1 MLPFFARTLT
11 RREMALGCA
20 VLSLA
25 LLLSTLPAALRWGQ
39 AQLDTGALLCADTLR
54 FHIRADSDSP
64 ADQTAKL
71 AVRDAVL
78 AYADVHCTAQD
89 KPAALRWAAENLPAL
104 ELTARAVLARRGIFS
119 TVTVQLVEM
128 YFDTTRYSTGILPAG
143 RYQALR
149 IDLGGNARHG
159 KNWWCVLYPGLC
171 RSACGTYALPEEND
185 LVCGGYV
192 VRFKCVEWWQRVTAS
207 REDKVLVETASPSQ
221 ARSKDGE
228 GKNAMAHLPTALHTL
243 SWKECDHNGDPRLLF
258 VDPKGLLRPGRS
270 SGADLAERRD
280 QCSYYPA
287 LTIDGHFGTRSEN
300 AVKEFQLRNSMNM
313 DGKVGANTWNALYAK
328 YTAKHGLA
336 VPYPGIV
343 MRTGMSGGTIRLI
356 QQKLN
361 TLGEKIGTDGKFGSR
376 TAAAV
381 QRFQRRNGLNADG
394 AVGKA
399 TWEKLFPA
407 S

>member
-54 FHIRADSDSP
+54 F
-64 ADQTAKL
+64 
-71 AVRDAVL
+71 
-78 AYADVHCTAQD
+78 HCTAQD

-185 LVCGGYV
+185 LVCGSYV
-192 VRFKCVEWWQRVTAS
+192 VRFKCVEWWQRMTAS

-270 SGADLAERRD
+270 PGADL
-280 QCSYYPA
+280 
-287 LTIDGHFGTRSEN
+287 
-300 AVKEFQLRNSMNM
+300 
-313 DGKVGANTWNALYAK
+313 
-328 YTAKHGLA
+328 
-336 VPYPGIV
+336 
-343 MRTGMSGGTIRLI
+343 
-356 QQKLN
+356 
-361 TLGEKIGTDGKFGSR
+361 GEWR
-376 TAAAV
+376 A
-381 QRFQRRNGLNADG
+381 
-394 AVGKA
+394 
-399 TWEKLFPA
+399 
-407 S
+407 

>member
-1 MLPFFARTLT
+1 MLPFFSRTLT

-25 LLLSTLPAALRWGQ
+25 LLLSALPAALRWGQ

-104 ELTARAVLARRGIFS
+104 ELTARAVLAGRGIFS

-159 KNWWCVLYPGLC
+159 KRFGLIY
-171 RSACGTYALPEEND
+171 RLPQ
-185 LVCGGYV
+185 
-192 VRFKCVEWWQRVTAS
+192 QRAEFLIGICQQYSSSDVHVFPCPLSTIFVYQAQMLQS
-207 REDKVLVETASPSQ
+207 RPPLPA
-221 ARSKDGE
+221 
-228 GKNAMAHLPTALHTL
+228 GKKWA
-243 SWKECDHNGDPRLLF
+243 LLF
-258 VDPKGLLRPGRS
+258 
-270 SGADLAERRD
+270 
-280 QCSYYPA
+280 
-287 LTIDGHFGTRSEN
+287 T
-300 AVKEFQLRNSMNM
+300 
-313 DGKVGANTWNALYAK
+313 
-328 YTAKHGLA
+328 
-336 VPYPGIV
+336 
-343 MRTGMSGGTIRLI
+343 
-356 QQKLN
+356 
-361 TLGEKIGTDGKFGSR
+361 TDS
-376 TAAAV
+376 
-381 QRFQRRNGLNADG
+381 
-394 AVGKA
+394 
-399 TWEKLFPA
+399 
-407 S
+407 

>member
-25 LLLSTLPAALRWGQ
+25 LLLSTLPAALRWWQ

-64 ADQTAKL
+64 ADQTVKL

-78 AYADVHCTAQD
+78 AYADARCTAQD

-143 RYQALR
+143 RYLALR

-185 LVCGGYV
+185 LVCGSYV
-192 VRFKCVEWWQRVTAS
+192 VRFKCVEWWQRVTAKTE
-207 REDKVLVETASPSQ
+207 RAKTLWHTSPQ
-221 ARSKDGE
+221 R
-228 GKNAMAHLPTALHTL
+228 
-243 SWKECDHNGDPRLLF
+243 CIRC
-258 VDPKGLLRPGRS
+258 RGRS
-270 SGADLAERRD
+270 VTTMAIPAYYSLIQKGSYGPDEALVQTWLNGVRD

-287 LTIDGHFGTRSEN
+287 LTTDGHFGTRSEN
-300 AVKEFQLRNSMNM
+300 AVKEFQLRNNMNM
-313 DGKVGANTWNALYAK
+313 DGKVGANTWNVLYAK

-376 TAAAV
+376 TADAV

-394 AVGKA
+394 TVGKA
-399 TWEKLFPA
+399 TWAKLFPA

>member
-1 MLPFFARTLT
+1 MHNENKVPLIRLAKRDMMEPWKVWCIRLASI
-11 RREMALGCA
+11 
-20 VLSLA
+20 VLA
-25 LLLSTLPAALRWGQ
+25 LLLGGLVMMIALPDGATPIDGYTTII
-39 AQLDTGALLCADTLR
+39 TGALGKKTA
-54 FHIRADSDSP
+54 IR
-64 ADQTAKL
+64 QTVKL

-89 KPAALRWAAENLPAL
+89 KPAALRWTAENLPAL

-143 RYQALR
+143 RYLALR

-185 LVCGGYV
+185 LVCGSYV

-243 SWKECDHNGDPRLLF
+243 SWKECDHNGDPCVLFPDPERLHRT
-258 VDPKGLLRPGRS
+258 GCRA
-270 SGADLAERRD
+270 GADMAQR
-280 QCSYYPA
+280 CA
-287 LTIDGHFGTRSEN
+287 G
-300 AVKEFQLRNSMNM
+300 QLHM
-313 DGKVGANTWNALYAK
+313 
-328 YTAKHGLA
+328 
-336 VPYPGIV
+336 VP
-343 MRTGMSGGTIRLI
+343 
-356 QQKLN
+356 
-361 TLGEKIGTDGKFGSR
+361 
-376 TAAAV
+376 
-381 QRFQRRNGLNADG
+381 
-394 AVGKA
+394 
-399 TWEKLFPA
+399 
-407 S
+407 

>member
-25 LLLSTLPAALRWGQ
+25 LLLSALPAALRWGQ

-64 ADQTAKL
+64 ADQTVKL

-78 AYADVHCTAQD
+78 AYADARCTAQD

-185 LVCGGYV
+185 LVCGSYV
-192 VRFKCVEWWQRVTAS
+192 VRFRCVEWWQRMTAS

-270 SGADLAERRD
+270 PGADLAER
-280 QCSYYPA
+280 CA
-287 LTIDGHFGTRSEN
+287 
-300 AVKEFQLRNSMNM
+300 
-313 DGKVGANTWNALYAK
+313 
-328 YTAKHGLA
+328 
-336 VPYPGIV
+336 
-343 MRTGMSGGTIRLI
+343 
-356 QQKLN
+356 
-361 TLGEKIGTDGKFGSR
+361 
-376 TAAAV
+376 
-381 QRFQRRNGLNADG
+381 
-394 AVGKA
+394 
-399 TWEKLFPA
+399 
-407 S
+407 

>member
-25 LLLSTLPAALRWGQ
+25 LLLSALPAALRWGQ

-104 ELTARAVLARRGIFS
+104 ELTARAVLAGRGIFS

-149 IDLGGNARHG
+149 IDLGRQRPPRQ
-159 KNWWCVLYPGLC
+159 KLVV
-171 RSACGTYALPEEND
+171 RALPGAVP
-185 LVCGGYV
+185 LCLRHLCSAGGKRSGVRGVCGAVQMRGV
-192 VRFKCVEWWQRVTAS
+192 VA
-207 REDKVLVETASPSQ
+207 A
-221 ARSKDGE
+221 G
-228 GKNAMAHLPTALHTL
+228 
-243 SWKECDHNGDPRLLF
+243 
-258 VDPKGLLRPGRS
+258 
-270 SGADLAERRD
+270 
-280 QCSYYPA
+280 
-287 LTIDGHFGTRSEN
+287 
-300 AVKEFQLRNSMNM
+300 
-313 DGKVGANTWNALYAK
+313 DGK
-328 YTAKHGLA
+328 
-336 VPYPGIV
+336 PG
-343 MRTGMSGGTIRLI
+343 G
-356 QQKLN
+356 
-361 TLGEKIGTDGKFGSR
+361 
-376 TAAAV
+376 
-381 QRFQRRNGLNADG
+381 
-394 AVGKA
+394 
-399 TWEKLFPA
+399 
-407 S
+407 

>member
-25 LLLSTLPAALRWGQ
+25 LLLSALPAALRWGQ

-64 ADQTAKL
+64 ADQTVKL

-159 KNWWCVLYPGLC
+159 KNWWCVVFPPLCTTAACDFQETAVSGGL
-171 RSACGTYALPEEND
+171 GEED
-185 LVCGGYV
+185 LSLITEEDGGYV
-192 VRFKCVEWWQRVTAS
+192 LRFRAVELW
-207 REDKVLVETASPSQ
+207 
-221 ARSKDGE
+221 E
-228 GKNAMAHLPTALHTL
+228 G
-243 SWKECDHNGDPRLLF
+243 
-258 VDPKGLLRPGRS
+258 LRQW
-270 SGADLAERRD
+270 L
-280 QCSYYPA
+280 
-287 LTIDGHFGTRSEN
+287 
-300 AVKEFQLRNSMNM
+300 
-313 DGKVGANTWNALYAK
+313 GK
-328 YTAKHGLA
+328 H
-336 VPYPGIV
+336 
-343 MRTGMSGGTIRLI
+343 
-356 QQKLN
+356 
-361 TLGEKIGTDGKFGSR
+361 
-376 TAAAV
+376 
-381 QRFQRRNGLNADG
+381 
-394 AVGKA
+394 
-399 TWEKLFPA
+399 
-407 S
+407 

>member
-1 MLPFFARTLT
+1 MLPFFSRTLT

-185 LVCGGYV
+185 LVCGSYV

-221 ARSKDGE
+221 ALRASSPKGRAIEAHGQQLLNRRYALPLPLGEVDLRSKDGE

-270 SGADLAERRD
+270 PGADLAERR
-280 QCSYYPA
+280 A
-287 LTIDGHFGTRSEN
+287 
-300 AVKEFQLRNSMNM
+300 
-313 DGKVGANTWNALYAK
+313 
-328 YTAKHGLA
+328 
-336 VPYPGIV
+336 
-343 MRTGMSGGTIRLI
+343 
-356 QQKLN
+356 
-361 TLGEKIGTDGKFGSR
+361 
-376 TAAAV
+376 
-381 QRFQRRNGLNADG
+381 
-394 AVGKA
+394 
-399 TWEKLFPA
+399 
-407 S
+407 

>member
-1 MLPFFARTLT
+1 M
-11 RREMALGCA
+11 
-20 VLSLA
+20 
-25 LLLSTLPAALRWGQ
+25 
-39 AQLDTGALLCADTLR
+39 
-54 FHIRADSDSP
+54 
-64 ADQTAKL
+64 
-71 AVRDAVL
+71 RDAVL

-207 REDKVLVETASPSQ
+207 REDQVLVETASPSQ

-228 GKNAMAHLPTALHTL
+228 GK
-243 SWKECDHNGDPRLLF
+243 KR
-258 VDPKGLLRPGRS
+258 
-270 SGADLAERRD
+270 
-280 QCSYYPA
+280 Y
-287 LTIDGHFGTRSEN
+287 GTPPHCAAY
-300 AVKEFQLRNSMNM
+300 AVVE
-313 DGKVGANTWNALYAK
+313 GV
-328 YTAKHGLA
+328 
-336 VPYPGIV
+336 
-343 MRTGMSGGTIRLI
+343 
-356 QQKLN
+356 
-361 TLGEKIGTDGKFGSR
+361 
-376 TAAAV
+376 
-381 QRFQRRNGLNADG
+381 
-394 AVGKA
+394 
-399 TWEKLFPA
+399 
-407 S
+407 

>member
-25 LLLSTLPAALRWGQ
+25 LLLSALSAALRWGQ

-78 AYADVHCTAQD
+78 AYADARCTAQD
-89 KPAALRWAAENLPAL
+89 KPTALRWAAENLPAL
-104 ELTARAVLARRGIFS
+104 ELTARAVLAGRGIFS

-143 RYQALR
+143 RYLALR

-270 SGADLAERRD
+270 SGADLAERR
-280 QCSYYPA
+280 A
-287 LTIDGHFGTRSEN
+287 
-300 AVKEFQLRNSMNM
+300 
-313 DGKVGANTWNALYAK
+313 
-328 YTAKHGLA
+328 
-336 VPYPGIV
+336 
-343 MRTGMSGGTIRLI
+343 
-356 QQKLN
+356 
-361 TLGEKIGTDGKFGSR
+361 
-376 TAAAV
+376 
-381 QRFQRRNGLNADG
+381 
-394 AVGKA
+394 
-399 TWEKLFPA
+399 
-407 S
+407 

>member
-25 LLLSTLPAALRWGQ
+25 LLLSALPAALRWGQ

-64 ADQTAKL
+64 ADQTVKL

-185 LVCGGYV
+185 LVCGSYV
-192 VRFKCVEWWQRVTAS
+192 VRFKCVEWWQRRAGRIRCWS
-207 REDKVLVETASPSQ
+207 KQPRPLRREAKTERAKTLWHTSPQ
-221 ARSKDGE
+221 R
-228 GKNAMAHLPTALHTL
+228 
-243 SWKECDHNGDPRLLF
+243 CIRC
-258 VDPKGLLRPGRS
+258 RGRS
-270 SGADLAERRD
+270 VTTMAIPAYYSLIQKGSYGPDEALVQTWLNGVRD

-287 LTIDGHFGTRSEN
+287 LTIDGRFGTRSEN
-300 AVKEFQLRNSMNM
+300 AVKEFQLRNNMNM
-313 DGKVGANTWNALYAK
+313 DGKVGANTWNVLYAK

>member
-1 MLPFFARTLT
+1 M
-11 RREMALGCA
+11 RRAFPCA
-20 VLSLA
+20 ASEH
-25 LLLSTLPAALRWGQ
+25 LPAALRWGQ
-39 AQLDTGALLCADTLR
+39 AQLDTGALLCTDTLR

-64 ADQTAKL
+64 ADQTVKL

-104 ELTARAVLARRGIFS
+104 ELTARAVLAGRGIFS

-185 LVCGGYV
+185 LVCGSYV

-207 REDKVLVETASPSQ
+207 WRI
-221 ARSKDGE
+221 RCWSKR
-228 GKNAMAHLPTALHTL
+228 
-243 SWKECDHNGDPRLLF
+243 PRLSGAKQRRRGQKTLWHTS
-258 VDPKGLLRPGRS
+258 PLRCIRCRGRS
-270 SGADLAERRD
+270 VTTMAIPAYYSLIQKGSYGPDEALVQTWLNGVRD

-399 TWEKLFPA
+399 TWAKLFPA